1 MSINNYTYRNDK
13 EVMWELSATLGNL
26 TGCVY
31 RYAHNAQGHTVTS
44 HDIYNPENISGL
56 PLYSFGYS
64 KSIGELIEKM
74 EFAIEILHHA
84 NEE

>member
-1 MSINNYTYRNDK
+1 MSISNYTYRNDK
-13 EVMWELSATLGNL
+13 EVMWELSATLGNI

-31 RYAHNAQGHTVTS
+31 RYAHNAQGHTVAS
-44 HDIYNPENISGL
+44 HDIYNPDNI
-56 PLYSFGYS
+56 LYSFGYS